1 MEHQAIDVNAQAE
14 AVARYLGDMF
24 PTLCI
29 DRYRDSARGIVGFRF
44 IGAAHGNIE
53 FSDGFLATLAASP
66 GVIAHELHLRQAG
79 AEINATEPGQR
90 IIFFAEEVRREP
102 ITT

>member
-1 MEHQAIDVNAQAE
+1 MERQVTDTKAQAE

-24 PTLCI
+24 PNLCI
-29 DRYRDSARGIVGFRF
+29 DRYRDAERGVVGFRF

-53 FSDGFLATLAASP
+53 FSDEFLRMLEATP

-90 IIFFAEEVRREP
+90 IIFSAQEVRREA
-102 ITT
+102 IAT